1 MLMYR
6 AFAVVAALVMSAA
19 TLQAQDPPPRVKPRP
34 AEEADTIVRR
44 VPRPR
49 VDSTVRVDSTPTTT
63 GGGVTVTPPGG
74 QGGPPVVTTT
84 TPVVTQPAQRGKYR
98 ITLNGFKV
106 QRQTYDHLLMLDG
119 KDDEVYFA
127 AHVAV
132 IDTAS
137 SDFSGH
143 VLLRSDVYGDV
154 SGFPDRVKAGRG
166 FISGGIQRGDA
177 VPNGAPWVRFGEPT
191 PARLPMLL
199 WEGELVQGQRAVV
212 IAPSVWEWD
221 GNAELFGR
229 YALSLTTTLERWHT
243 PKTLDAILHAR
254 HHLPIVHGTDGLQW
268 STNRIGD
275 PRDRPIGMAAG
286 RAVPVAGPGN
296 TNTLAA
302 NPTAVAT
309 FVSASTGPV
318 DREPSGEG
326 GGGGGPV
333 TGTSTTTHAAT
344 PFFPQAIGRL
354 ATAANANAL
363 GGRLASGPVNG
374 LAGTVTMLSTVQK
387 SLLGTVRFDLKL
399 IASLLGPHG
408 ARNLPRTMAAVAA
421 AARDL
426 MSPTMYFFEQV
437 LVITPESA
445 EAALNYR
452 VNRYMPYG
460 IIEITYADPAGYDGN
475 YVLYIQVERIP

>member
-1 MLMYR
+1 MSR
-6 AFAVVAALVMSAA
+6 AFAFVAALVMSAA
-19 TLQAQDPPPRVKPRP
+19 TAQAQDPPPRPKPRP

-44 VPRPR
+44 IPRPR
-49 VDSTVRVDSTPTTT
+49 VDSTVRVDSTPTT

-74 QGGPPVVTTT
+74 QGGAPVVTTS
-84 TPVVTQPAQRGKYR
+84 TPVVTQPAKRGKYR

-106 QRQTYDHLLMLDG
+106 VRQTYDHLLMLDG

-143 VLLRSDVYGDV
+143 LLLRSDVYGDV

-166 FISGGIQRGDA
+166 FMSGGLQRGDA
-177 VPNGAPWVRFGEPT
+177 VPIDAPWVRAGHPT

-199 WEGELVQGQRAVV
+199 WEGELVQGERAVV

-243 PKTLDAILHAR
+243 PKTLDAILHAT
-254 HHLPIVHGTDGLQW
+254 HHLPIGYGTDGFQW

-286 RAVPVAGPGN
+286 RAVPVAGLGN

-318 DREPSGEG
+318 DREASGEG

-344 PFFPQAIGRL
+344 PFFPQAIGRM
-354 ATAANANAL
+354 AGSPTAL
-363 GGRLASGPVNG
+363 GQSGSRPVSA
-374 LAGTVTMLSTVQK
+374 LAGTVTMLGALPKNFLS
-387 SLLGTVRFDLKL
+387 TVRFDLRQ
-399 IASLLGPHG
+399 IGNLLGPHG

-421 AARDL
+421 AAKDL
-426 MSPTMYFFEQV
+426 VSPTMYFFEQV

-445 EAALNYR
+445 EAALRYR

-460 IIEITYADPAGYDGN
+460 ILEVTYADPAGFDGL

>member
-1 MLMYR
+1 MSRSFIL
-6 AFAVVAALVMSAA
+6 VAALLTSAA
-19 TLQAQDPPPRVKPRP
+19 TLQAQDPPPRAKPRP

-44 VPRPR
+44 LPPRAPVDTTTR
-49 VDSTVRVDSTPTTT
+49 VDSIPVR
-63 GGGVTVTPPGG
+63 PPGG
-74 QGGPPVVTTT
+74 QGGAPGTSTSV
-84 TPVVTQPAQRGKYR
+84 PVVTQPAQRGKYR

-119 KDDEVYFA
+119 KDDEVYFV

-143 VLLRSDVYGDV
+143 VLLRSDIYGDV

-166 FISGGIQRGDA
+166 FMSGGIQRGDV
-177 VPNGAPWVRFGEPT
+177 VPNATPWVRTGEPT
-191 PARLPMLL
+191 PNRLPMLL
-199 WEGELVQGQRAVV
+199 WEGELVQGERAVV
-212 IAPSVWEWD
+212 IAPSAWEWD

-229 YALSLTTTLERWHT
+229 YALSLTTTLGRWHT
-243 PKTLDAILHAR
+243 PKTLDAILHAT

-286 RAVPVAGPGN
+286 KAVPVAALGN
-296 TNTLAA
+296 TVAA
-302 NPTAVAT
+302 NPTSVAT

-318 DREPSGEG
+318 DQEPSGGTG
-326 GGGGGPV
+326 GGGAPV
-333 TGTSTTTHAAT
+333 TGTSTGTHAAT
-344 PFFPQAIGRL
+344 PMFPQAIGRL
-354 ATAANANAL
+354 AGSPSTL
-363 GGRLASGPVNG
+363 GQSGSRPVSA
-374 LAGTVTMLSTVQK
+374 LAGTVTVLSALPRNFL
-387 SLLGTVRFDLKL
+387 STVRFDVRQ
-399 IASLLGPHG
+399 IAALLGPHG
-408 ARNLPRTMAAVAA
+408 ARNLSRTMAAVAA

-445 EAALNYR
+445 EAALRYR

>member
-1 MLMYR
+1 MSR

-19 TLQAQDPPPRVKPRP
+19 TLQAQDPPPRPKPRP

-44 VPRPR
+44 IPRPR
-49 VDSTVRVDSTPTTT
+49 VDSTARVDSTPTTG

-166 FISGGIQRGDA
+166 FMSGGIQRGDA
-177 VPNGAPWVRFGEPT
+177 VPNATPWVRAGAPT

-199 WEGELVQGQRAVV
+199 WEGELVQGERAVV

-243 PKTLDAILHAR
+243 PKTLDAILHAK

-286 RAVPVAGPGN
+286 RAVPVAGLGN

-318 DREPSGEG
+318 DREASGEG

-333 TGTSTTTHAAT
+333 PGTSTTTHAAT
-344 PFFPQAIGRL
+344 PFFPQAIGGL
-354 ATAANANAL
+354 ATPGGAGAL
-363 GGRLASGPVNG
+363 GQPGSRPVNA
-374 LAGTVTMLSTVQK
+374 LAGTVTMLSALPKNVL
-387 SLLGTVRFDLKL
+387 SSVRFDLKL
-399 IASLLGPHG
+399 IASLLGPGG

-421 AARDL
+421 AARDV

-445 EAALNYR
+445 EAALKYR